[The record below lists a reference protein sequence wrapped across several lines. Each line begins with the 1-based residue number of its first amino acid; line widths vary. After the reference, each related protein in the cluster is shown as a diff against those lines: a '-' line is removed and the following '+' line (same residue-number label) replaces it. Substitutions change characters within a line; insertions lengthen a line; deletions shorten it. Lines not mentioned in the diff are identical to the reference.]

1 LHAREL
7 FNLGK
12 LAQEVE
18 QFKLSPENNSSIL
31 RGQDG
36 NLYSRKR
43 KLYERKR
50 KKEGRGKKVQRK
62 TRGRDRRK
70 EIGNKQEWEKYRE
83 QIGKDGV
90 DFKKMEGRGSRREK
104 EMKYKKTEKGDKG
117 GEEERIE
124 RKERTGK
131 VLKKEGSKR
140 KVIMTRERE
149 GRRKMLRYVEE
160 RNLKLTYRKTY

>member
-1 LHAREL
+1 
-7 FNLGK
+7 
-12 LAQEVE
+12 
-18 QFKLSPENNSSIL
+18 
-31 RGQDG
+31 
-36 NLYSRKR
+36 
-43 KLYERKR
+43 
-50 KKEGRGKKVQRK
+50 
-62 TRGRDRRK
+62 
-70 EIGNKQEWEKYRE
+70 
-83 QIGKDGV
+83 
-90 DFKKMEGRGSRREK
+90 MEGRGSRREK